1 MTAKGAA
8 QFVAAS
14 SGVAPVPGHVG
25 PPAQSETPGELPGLA
40 DSSELAKQVAG
51 MAAAQEGIT
60 GARLWRLANG
70 KLTIWEESGHLPPAN
85 EVLAEKALTN
95 LPARETIMPTGLGL
109 WPLRTKSLAYW
120 KRAAPQP

>member
-1 MTAKGAA
+1 MTAKGPAHS
-8 QFVAAS
+8 VKAS
-14 SGVAPVPGHVG
+14 SGVAPVPGHVEL
-25 PPAQSETPGELPGLA
+25 PAQSETPGELPGLA

-85 EVLAEKALTN
+85 EVLAEKALSN
-95 LPARETIMPTGLGL
+95 RPGAGDDNAHWIEAPPAGWHATVKQP
-109 WPLRTKSLAYW
+109 AW
-120 KRAAPQP
+120 KRLT